1 MLSKEIQITILCYF
15 MSSHNRV
22 MIADD
27 KNNFILSKV
36 KTNVRFFSKLIIQI
50 SHMESLKENKQLR
63 LLG

>member
-1 MLSKEIQITILCYF
+1 
-15 MSSHNRV
+15 